1 MQQLNYDVFSFTM
14 YTDESFFKKK
24 MQIKNKA
31 FTSLFLGATGS
42 VLRKIDGMKK
52 RPYYYALSLA
62 GVLCF
67 NNNTCLT

>member
-1 MQQLNYDVFSFTM
+1 MTCSVSQCILTKAFS
-14 YTDESFFKKK
+14 KKK